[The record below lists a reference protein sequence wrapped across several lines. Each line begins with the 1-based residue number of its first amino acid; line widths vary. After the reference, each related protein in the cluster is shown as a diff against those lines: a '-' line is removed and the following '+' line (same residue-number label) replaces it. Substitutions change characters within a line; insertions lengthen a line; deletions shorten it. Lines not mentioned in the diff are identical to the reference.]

1 MCLRQRRVFKPGS
14 FNPVSTPI
22 HQPRHQPDL
31 SMLRVTTILGCAA
44 DAALADRLHDIEHR
58 GGLETVRLTRSDMAR
73 RRQQLR
79 TDRGSTVALILDR
92 DATLQNG
99 SVLWLDDE
107 RAVVV
112 LLDEPHWLVLQARTA
127 ADALELG
134 YFAGNMHWK
143 VKFDGERLCI
153 ALDGPRD
160 TYLQR
165 LAHLIQRGCVTV
177 PDEAGP
183 GAGSEPPP
191 PAAHGTVRYIPV
203 PHAH

>member
-1 MCLRQRRVFKPGS
+1 
-14 FNPVSTPI
+14 
-22 HQPRHQPDL
+22 
-31 SMLRVTTILGCAA
+31 MLRVTTILGCAA
-44 DAALADRLHDIEHR
+44 DTALADRLHDIEHR

-79 TDRGSTVALILDR
+79 TDHGSMVALMLDR

-99 SVLWLDDE
+99 SVLWLDDA

-112 LLDEPHWLVLQARTA
+112 VLDEPQWLVLQAAST

-165 LAHLIQRGCVTV
+165 LAHLIQRGRVKV
-177 PDEAGP
+177 SEEAGP
-183 GAGSEPPP
+183 SAEPE
-191 PAAHGTVRYIPV
+191 PAAPVGQGTARYIPV